1 MMGPENATSHLN
13 TMIATPPPSPPLSGS
28 PVPPLGCVPC
38 PAAPPCS
45 PCPSPPPPSS
55 PGYTSGGVTL
65 RALPTRHLA
74 HLDPWRRHSW
84 EPGAVVQGCQQYENR
99 SICPHDS
106 VYGSHGTRVLCAP
119 LGEWR
124 LLNINTGWREIPTL
138 SPYMTSTETPRLH
151 CSRGTLNLLS
161 WPVCDTGLVLYCTGH
176 TAPAC
181 APHPP
186 RIIVSLE
193 DLDPEEM
200 EKVLGVALG
209 PHRGLD
215 PRRAPIIHYSQEPGS
230 LQSLTE
236 EEVGPET
243 QHYSV
248 LEAAIS
254 IGGCEWVQC
263 GGLGWGGA
271 ASLGGDVVMNGVAGQ
286 STQLQGCSAS
296 APTLCEVQTRA
307 QNRAARPPQRP
318 RSHCY
323 EVQTQ
328 YNVGLCVSI
337 FVSDFT
343 HYYPVSFPSL
353 LSSLSHLPLLCS
365 PPSSSFPLFIFLPLS
380 MSHTLSCSSP
390 SLLLTI
396 PPPLF
401 THSPPLLSF
410 IISPNP
416 SLLPYLPYPHSSLSL
431 LSPLFLFPL
440 HQCYLPPCSP
450 PLLLFS
456 LSVEAGGDSNSVFW
470 GKEERTVGEREDTE
484 EREREEANGSPL
496 ERTLSFLRK
505 MAGNRKVRE
514 REGRGESGR
523 KRLGK
528 ERWGGG
534 VWREKGSL
542 CYSCIKR
549 PLATRQ
555 EITGYELSL
564 IDLWGD
570 VPSLWPVLL
579 VYAVRL

>member
-1 MMGPENATSHLN
+1 MGPENATSHLN

-55 PGYTSGGVTL
+55 PGLSSGGVTL

-99 SICPHDS
+99 SSCTDS
-106 VYGSHGTRVLCAP
+106 CADFFP
-119 LGEWR
+119 L
-124 LLNINTGWREIPTL
+124 
-138 SPYMTSTETPRLH
+138 
-151 CSRGTLNLLS
+151 
-161 WPVCDTGLVLYCTGH
+161 PVSF
-176 TAPAC
+176 
-181 APHPP
+181 
-186 RIIVSLE
+186 VSLE

-248 LEAAIS
+248 LE
-254 IGGCEWVQC
+254 
-263 GGLGWGGA
+263 
-271 ASLGGDVVMNGVAGQ
+271 GQ

-323 EVQTQ
+323 ETSLHGQ
-328 YNVGLCVSI
+328 VGGS
-337 FVSDFT
+337 T
-343 HYYPVSFPSL
+343 
-353 LSSLSHLPLLCS
+353 
-365 PPSSSFPLFIFLPLS
+365 
-380 MSHTLSCSSP
+380 
-390 SLLLTI
+390 
-396 PPPLF
+396 
-401 THSPPLLSF
+401 
-410 IISPNP
+410 
-416 SLLPYLPYPHSSLSL
+416 
-431 LSPLFLFPL
+431 
-440 HQCYLPPCSP
+440 
-450 PLLLFS
+450 

-505 MAGNRKVRE
+505 MAGNRK
-514 REGRGESGR
+514 
-523 KRLGK
+523 
-528 ERWGGG
+528 W
-534 VWREKGSL
+534 
-542 CYSCIKR
+542 
-549 PLATRQ
+549 
-555 EITGYELSL
+555 
-564 IDLWGD
+564 
-570 VPSLWPVLL
+570 
-579 VYAVRL
+579 